1 MPIFNVRCQYCD
13 YEGEA
18 LINPKL
24 VDDDN
29 MILEVTCPSC
39 GEIRLK
45 KTFSMD
51 GRNTFS
57 ISGYSFKNGYSK

>member
-1 MPIFNVRCQYCD
+1 MAIYNVKCLFCD
-13 YEGEA
+13 FEGEA

-24 VDDDN
+24 VSEDDL
-29 MILEVTCPSC
+29 ILEITCPQC

-45 KTFSMD
+45 KTYSMT
-51 GRNTFS
+51 GKNTFS

>member
-1 MPIFNVRCQYCD
+1 MPIFNVQCVFCD
-13 YEGEA
+13 YKGEM

-29 MILEVTCPSC
+29 MILEITCPSC

-45 KTFSMD
+45 KIFSMN
-51 GRNTFS
+51 GKNRINIT
-57 ISGYSFKNGYSK
+57 GYSAANGYSK